1 MFEGGAL
8 KEINATKQKVLLCV
22 NYVKGYYKIRKTK
35 LVHIF
40 LKSMKDLLECMKMIL
55 KNACENARKNKNN
68 F

>member
-1 MFEGGAL
+1 MSVFEGGAL

-40 LKSMKDLLECMKMIL
+40 FLKYERLVRMYENDTQKCM
-55 KNACENARKNKNN
+55 
-68 F
+68 

>member
-1 MFEGGAL
+1 MRNRVCVGGVCVCWGGAL
-8 KEINATKQKVLLCV
+8 KEINATKQKVLLCM

-40 LKSMKDLLECMKMIL
+40 
-55 KNACENARKNKNN
+55 